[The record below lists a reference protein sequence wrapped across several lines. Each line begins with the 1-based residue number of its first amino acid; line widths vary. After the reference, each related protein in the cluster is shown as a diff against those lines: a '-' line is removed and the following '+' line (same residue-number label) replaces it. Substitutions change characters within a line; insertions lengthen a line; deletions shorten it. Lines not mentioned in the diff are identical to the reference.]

1 MFKRRTQRPVHHR
14 VGYFIWPR
22 TGFRR
27 ATSYLRHRIGRLHGT
42 PHSIAAGFAFGA
54 AISFTPFV
62 GLHLLLAALTSW
74 LARANIMAGLLGT
87 AVGNPWTFPFIWL
100 WIYGLGSRMGAGD
113 AAQSEPRIISVIV
126 DLPGVVWKA
135 MVRLDLDWAY
145 ADNLWAVFW
154 PMLVGAVPS
163 VIVIWVVTYLLL
175 RPVVA
180 TYQRRRVIRRSR
192 KAARNAAK
200 AAKRAGKSVADENAG
215 AIISASTGTPELK
228 QETRG

>member
-1 MFKRRTQRPVHHR
+1 MFKRRTQQPVHHR
-14 VGYFIWPR
+14 VGYFLWPR

-27 ATSYLRHRIGRLHGT
+27 ASSYLWHRIGRLHGT
-42 PHSIAAGFAFGA
+42 PHSVAVGFAFGA

-62 GLHLLLAALTSW
+62 GLHLVLAALTAW

-113 AAQSEPRIISVIV
+113 AAHSEPRIISVIV

-135 MVRLDLDWAY
+135 LISFDLDWAY
-145 ADNLWAVFW
+145 FDNLWAVFW
-154 PMLVGAVPS
+154 PMLVGAVPTA
-163 VIVIWVVTYLLL
+163 IVVWVVTYVLL

-180 TYQRRRVIRRSR
+180 TYQRQRIIRRNR
-192 KAARNAAK
+192 KAARRAAR
-200 AAKRAGKSVADENAG
+200 AAEKAGKSVADQTAEAIMPASAG
-215 AIISASTGTPELK
+215 APELK